1 MGGLE
6 QSLEGVGEK
15 KEVGD
20 VAPEEY
26 RRSRAQVGKP
36 ANLSTDQKSG
46 VVNLEKTD
54 IHWAGRKSTTAVD
67 GIKDPSSVTLRNK
80 SVCHSRARQN
90 NWHG

>member
-6 QSLEGVGEK
+6 QSHEGVDEK

-26 RRSRAQVGKP
+26 LRSRAQVGKP
-36 ANLSTDQKSG
+36 ANLSTDQKSD
-46 VVNLEKTD
+46 VVDLEKTD

-67 GIKDPSSVTLRNK
+67 GIKDHSSVNLRKK
-80 SVCHSRARQN
+80 SVCHSRARKN
-90 NWHG
+90 YWHG